1 MVRSAMK
8 NKIMFLKRLCDI
20 LNVAYQYLKFLVSF
34 FFFLLSKQILNS
46 LVSGI
51 LRLTKGTLMN
61 KTHMISTIMEVSL
74 VGKADIEQ
82 KTIQSINDSDDNQ

>member
-34 FFFLLSKQILNS
+34 FFLIIKTNFEQPCLWNS
-46 LVSGI
+46 E
-51 LRLTKGTLMN
+51 
-61 KTHMISTIMEVSL
+61 THQ
-74 VGKADIEQ
+74 GNANEQ
-82 KTIQSINDSDDNQ
+82 DTYDLYHYGS